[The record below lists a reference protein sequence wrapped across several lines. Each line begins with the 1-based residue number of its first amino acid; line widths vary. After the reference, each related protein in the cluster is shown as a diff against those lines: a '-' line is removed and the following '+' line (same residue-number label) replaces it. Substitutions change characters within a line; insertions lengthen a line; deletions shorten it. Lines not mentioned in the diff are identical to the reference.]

1 MAFVIGPTGR
11 AHVKWY
17 VDDAAQTPVDLEL
30 LSEPVTVGLILGA
43 LALVAG
49 WRCVGRTLP
58 VHLPLLR
65 PMARLAPWVPR
76 LLGIHLGVALLA
88 LAVTNAY
95 LAPHLSLDDVPG
107 GVALALIEGAVGVWL
122 ISGVMLR
129 PAALIVVALGPIGM
143 IFTGALEVV
152 EALETL
158 GVALFLVFLPPGA
171 DRFGARRVTLP
182 NLHRPLQVLRVA
194 AGMALVIL
202 AFTEKLLAPDLAMRL
217 LEDYPSIDV
226 FGVVGLEV
234 PAAVYIR
241 IAAATEL
248 VLGLLLISGVA
259 VQLAVL
265 LAVVPFNLTLLVFD
279 RYELIGHLP
288 MYGVLLALLIYGS
301 SDSAEPEELR
311 DTTGGPT
318 AEWRQ
323 ASSAWQTRGSTD
335 SSACSE
341 TLSASARLSEL
352 FRIAR
357 FLERVVKSQREDAS
371 VPPAPSPL

>member
-1 MAFVIGPTGR
+1 M
-11 AHVKWY
+11 
-17 VDDAAQTPVDLEL
+17 
-30 LSEPVTVGLILGA
+30 
-43 LALVAG
+43 
-49 WRCVGRTLP
+49 
-58 VHLPLLR
+58 
-65 PMARLAPWVPR
+65 
-76 LLGIHLGVALLA
+76 GIHLGVALLA

-107 GVALALIEGAVGVWL
+107 GLALALVEGAVGVWL

-143 IFTGALEVV
+143 IFTGPLEVV

-158 GVALFLVFLPPGA
+158 GVALFLVFLSPGA
-171 DRFGARRVTLP
+171 DRFGARHVTLP
-182 NLHRPLQVLRVA
+182 ELHRPLQVLRVA

-202 AFTEKLLAPDLAMRL
+202 AFTEKLLAPELGVRL
-217 LEDYPSIDV
+217 LEEYPSVDV

-234 PAAVYIR
+234 AAEVYIR

-301 SDSAEPEELR
+301 FASAVPEEQT
-311 DTTGGPT
+311 DATGVAQPKLAPG
-318 AEWRQ
+318 E
-323 ASSAWQTRGSTD
+323 ASM
-335 SSACSE
+335 
-341 TLSASARLSEL
+341 ASR
-352 FRIAR
+352 
-357 FLERVVKSQREDAS
+357 
-371 VPPAPSPL
+371 

>member
-1 MAFVIGPTGR
+1 MAFVNGPAVL

-17 VDDAAQTPVDLEL
+17 VDDAGQTPVDLGL
-30 LSEPVTVGLILGA
+30 LHEPVTIGLIMGA
-43 LALVAG
+43 VALTAG
-49 WRCVGRTLP
+49 WRFVGRKLP
-58 VHLPLLR
+58 AHLPLLR
-65 PMARLAPWVPR
+65 PLGRLAPWVPR

-107 GVALALIEGAVGVWL
+107 GVALALVEGAVGVWL

-129 PAALIVVALGPIGM
+129 PAAFIVVVLGPIGM
-143 IFTGALEVV
+143 IFTGVLEVV

-158 GVALFLVFLPPGA
+158 GVALFLVLIPPGA
-171 DRFGARRVTLP
+171 DRFGARHVTP
-182 NLHRPLQVLRVA
+182 PDLHRPLQLLRVA

-217 LEDYPSIDV
+217 LEEYPSVDV
-226 FGVVGLEV
+226 FGVVGIEV
-234 PAAVYIR
+234 PAEVYIR

-265 LAVVPFNLTLLVFD
+265 VAVVPFNLTLLVFD

-301 SDSAEPEELR
+301 SRCAPPEK
-311 DTTGGPT
+311 PT
-318 AEWRQ
+318 DRTDATQPRLAPGT
-323 ASSAWQTRGSTD
+323 ASMAGR
-335 SSACSE
+335 
-341 TLSASARLSEL
+341 
-352 FRIAR
+352 
-357 FLERVVKSQREDAS
+357 
-371 VPPAPSPL
+371 

>member
-1 MAFVIGPTGR
+1 MAIVIGPTGL

-17 VDDAAQTPVDLEL
+17 VDDAGQTPVDLGL
-30 LSEPVTVGLILGA
+30 LREPVTIGLILGA
-43 LALVAG
+43 VALVAG
-49 WRCVGRTLP
+49 WRFVGRKLP
-58 VHLPLLR
+58 VPVPLLR
-65 PMARLAPWVPR
+65 PLRGLAPWVPR

-107 GVALALIEGAVGVWL
+107 GVALALVEGAVGVWL

-143 IFTGALEVV
+143 IFTGVLEVV
-152 EALETL
+152 EALDTL
-158 GVALFLVFLPPGA
+158 GVALFLVLLPPGA
-171 DRFGARRVTLP
+171 DRFGARHVTLP
-182 NLHRPLQVLRVA
+182 ELHRPLQLLRVA

-202 AFTEKLLAPDLAMRL
+202 AFTEKLLAPDLAVRL
-217 LEDYPSIDV
+217 LEEYPSVDVFRVVGIDV
-226 FGVVGLEV
+226 PAEV
-234 PAAVYIR
+234 YVR

-248 VLGLLLISGVA
+248 VLGLVLISGVA

-301 SDSAEPEELR
+301 SASAEPEEQGDGARVTEPRL
-311 DTTGGPT
+311 
-318 AEWRQ
+318 
-323 ASSAWQTRGSTD
+323 ASGEAGM
-335 SSACSE
+335 
-341 TLSASARLSEL
+341 AR
-352 FRIAR
+352 R
-357 FLERVVKSQREDAS
+357 
-371 VPPAPSPL
+371 

>member
-1 MAFVIGPTGR
+1 MIGPTVL

-17 VDDAAQTPVDLEL
+17 VDDAGQTPVDLGL
-30 LSEPVTVGLILGA
+30 LREPVTIGLILGA
-43 LALVAG
+43 VALVAC
-49 WRCVGRTLP
+49 WRFVGRKLP

-65 PMARLAPWVPR
+65 PLGRLAPWVPR

-129 PAALIVVALGPIGM
+129 PAALIVVALGPVGM
-143 IFTGALEVV
+143 MFTGVLEVV

-158 GVALFLVFLPPGA
+158 GVALFLVLLPPGA
-171 DRFGARRVTLP
+171 DRFGARHVTQRD
-182 NLHRPLQVLRVA
+182 LHRPLQLLRVA
-194 AGMALVIL
+194 AGTALVIL
-202 AFTEKLLAPDLAMRL
+202 AFSEKLLAPDLAIAL
-217 LEDYPSIDV
+217 LDEYPSVDV
-226 FGVVGLEV
+226 FRVVGIEV
-234 PAAVYIR
+234 PAETYVR

-248 VLGLLLISGVA
+248 VLGLVLISGVA

-301 SDSAEPEELR
+301 STSAEPDERR
-311 DTTGGPT
+311 DGKGAAKPML
-318 AEWRQ
+318 AVDE
-323 ASSAWQTRGSTD
+323 AGM
-335 SSACSE
+335 
-341 TLSASARLSEL
+341 AR
-352 FRIAR
+352 R
-357 FLERVVKSQREDAS
+357 
-371 VPPAPSPL
+371 